1 MKFLFS
7 FLNLIRNP
15 YNRNKKFLF
24 LLRLLW
30 WKLNRKFFRLP
41 VVVPLFKDIKFICY
55 PQSSFGSLI
64 VYTNYPEYSETRLV
78 QKLLRKNS
86 VFIDVGANIGYYSL
100 LAASIIKKGK
110 IFAFEV
116 DKRALNNFYEN
127 INLNKLEDKIDVVE
141 KLVSDKDGYERFI
154 VSSESEVNRIV
165 GKSGSG
171 KDFLKFPCIK
181 LDSFAKEKNISF
193 IDFLKI
199 DVEGAEYKVLNGAGE
214 LLKEKRI
221 KYLLFEVNKNI
232 KDYGKSKKYVF
243 DMLNKFGYRIY
254 KFVDGKN
261 NFIEKLENSDLLS
274 DETRNYF
281 ASLKSLNIK
290 GLNKIFNEYK

>member
-1 MKFLFS
+1 MQKLIFS
-7 FLNLIRNP
+7 LLSLVENP
-15 YNRNKKFLF
+15 CNRNKKFLF
-24 LLRLLW
+24 LLKLLW
-30 WKLNRKFFRLP
+30 WKVNQKFVRLP
-41 VVVPLFKDIKFICY
+41 VVIPLFKNIKCICY
-55 PQSSFGSLI
+55 PQSSFGGLI
-64 VYTNYPEYSETRLV
+64 VYTTYPEYSETRLV
-78 QKLLRKNS
+78 QKLLRENS

-127 INLNKLEDKIDVVE
+127 INLNKLEDKIDVIE

-165 GKSGSG
+165 GESENN

-199 DVEGAEYKVLNGAGE
+199 DVEGAEYKVLKGAEE

-221 KYLLFEVNKNI
+221 KYLLFEVNKNL
-232 KDYGKSKKYVF
+232 KDYGKSKKDVF
-243 DMLNKFGYRIY
+243 EMLSNFGYRIY
-254 KFVDGKN
+254 KFVDGGD
-261 NFIEKLENSDLLS
+261 NFIEKLENFDSLS

-281 ASLKSLNIK
+281 ASLKPLNIK
-290 GLNKIFNEYK
+290 RLNKALR